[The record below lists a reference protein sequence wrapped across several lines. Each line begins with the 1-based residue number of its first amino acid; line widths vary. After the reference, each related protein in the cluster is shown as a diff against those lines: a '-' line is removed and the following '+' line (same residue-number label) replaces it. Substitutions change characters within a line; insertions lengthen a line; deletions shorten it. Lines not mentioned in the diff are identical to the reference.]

1 MSYKGNVTCTSHRA
15 ACKWPGA
22 WAMDRRQ
29 DSGEDTGLQD
39 EMTESTT
46 LGTGRGMTS
55 DDPAGGGMT
64 LPLHPSIWH
73 NRVMGPASAGKA
85 SGVFSFPLKPLCFL
99 KPTPVF
105 APVSQ

>member
-39 EMTESTT
+39 EMTESMT

-55 DDPAGGGMT
+55 DDLGGEG
-64 LPLHPSIWH
+64 
-73 NRVMGPASAGKA
+73 
-85 SGVFSFPLKPLCFL
+85 
-99 KPTPVF
+99 
-105 APVSQ
+105 